1 MTVVLCQNIADKG
14 TVPTVLR
21 QLVGCR
27 IIDEQA
33 LSLCANPD
41 ATVPTAY
48 NVLHSGTDAHAILS
62 LLVEAFEAVGLPV
75 VDVEPERPA
84 KPNVVAVFIERSN
97 GIVLN
102 TALSLNHITVDG
114 VLRSVEAVQAVVR
127 AYPYEAVS
135 VAQTAERI
143 VVTQAVGCHIVGKG
157 HWLSPAGGYA
167 GKHPYI

>member
-1 MTVVLCQNIADKG
+1 M
-14 TVPTVLR
+14 
-21 QLVGCR
+21 
-27 IIDEQA
+27 
-33 LSLCANPD
+33 
-41 ATVPTAY
+41 
-48 NVLHSGTDAHAILS
+48 
-62 LLVEAFEAVGLPV
+62 
-75 VDVEPERPA
+75 
-84 KPNVVAVFIERSN
+84 FIERSN

-102 TALSLNHITVDG
+102 AALSLNHVTVDG